1 MRIKVGT
8 DKDGLDKTDLEA
20 IKEFATNEK
29 AVEDFTKTHTL
40 FIDDI
45 DISSTVKIVME
56 QAEKIEMPELRDRA
70 YLDLV
75 SYGIEHGNYKVA
87 SKALKKIEQVELRD
101 TARNRIAVAHAKDG
115 NAAEAFGI
123 LDDIEVEALRD
134 VMRLQV
140 IEAMIAPEELPK
152 DMQ

>member
-1 MRIKVGT
+1 MSAEDIKIIRMDNGA
-8 DKDGLDKTDLEA
+8 KL
-20 IKEFATNEK
+20 
-29 AVEDFTKTHTL
+29 
-40 FIDDI
+40 DDI
-45 DISSTVKIVME
+45 MDNLISKDISSTVKIVME